1 MAKFELGGLYQT
13 RGIAAA
19 IEENPQFY
27 IEVIEAY
34 QKYIAGNYGDL
45 CEEDIQA
52 NEEAIEYGGR
62 ILAAYTTSQ
71 GRIYIITEA
80 DRSATT
86 ILFCD
91 EY

>member
-1 MAKFELGGLYQT
+1 MVKFQLGNLYQT

-19 IEENPQFY
+19 IEAQPAFY

-45 CEEDIQA
+45 CEEDIAA
-52 NEEAIEYGGR
+52 NEEAIATGGR

-86 ILFCD
+86 ILFCN